1 MVLEVRNLNYQD
13 FKDINYSFDEKKL
26 YTIIGC
32 NKSGKT
38 TLFRLLSGIIPNESV
53 TCCNTTPD
61 LLNRNNYIKNI
72 GVVKSF
78 NNSSFKYKS
87 VYKEMQY
94 PLSNLN
100 YFDFEIKNRIEEV
113 LHYFALE
120 GIMNKKISELSDLE
134 KQLFLIANAILH
146 KPKVLLM
153 DSCLDLFNNEEKNQI
168 IKILRQ
174 IINKENLTIINFTT
188 SLEEGLVSDKIIL
201 LNNYRFIKEIDSND
215 VVNNDKLFYD
225 NNIEMPFII
234 DLNSKLRMYNLI
246 NKDYYNLKEMV
257 DNIWP

>member
-1 MVLEVRNLNYQD
+1 MALEVHDLNYLD

-38 TLFRLLSGIIPNESV
+38 TLFALLSGIIPNESV
-53 TCCNTTPD
+53 ICCNITPN
-61 LLNRNNYIKNI
+61 LLNRNKYIKNI

-78 NNSSFKYKS
+78 SNSSFKYKS

-100 YFDFEIKNRIEEV
+100 YPDFEIKNRIEEV
-113 LHYFALE
+113 LDYFALKR
-120 GIMNKKISELSDLE
+120 IINKKISELNDFE
-134 KQLFLIANAILH
+134 KQTFLIASAILH

-153 DSCLDLFNNEEKNQI
+153 DSCLDLFNNEEKHQI
-168 IKILRQ
+168 LNALRK
-174 IINKENLTIINFTT
+174 IINEENITIINFTT
-188 SLEEGLVSDKIIL
+188 SLEEGLISDKIIL
-201 LNNYRFIKEIDSND
+201 LNNYRFIKELDSKD
-215 VVNNDKLFYD
+215 IINNDKLFYD
-225 NNIEMPFII
+225 NNIEIPFTM
-234 DLNSKLRMYNLI
+234 DLNIKLRMYNII